1 MTNAD
6 VVTTSPTPSNASA
19 LDDIIEIFYRPSTVF
34 ARRRADPKFWG
45 AFFIVAALM
54 AIGMYL
60 LMTNMTAA
68 LESQFNRQ
76 MQEMARRNPQMN
88 PDQMAGMR
96 NTMVMTGKIFAVL
109 IAPLGILFLGVFV
122 WLAGKIFGA
131 EMNLKHGMVIATMAW
146 VPRIIGTIIGAVM
159 AMMMSGEQLQGMNAI
174 SIGPARFLDPVT
186 ASQRDIM
193 LLTRLDVFTIWGTIL
208 IGIGLHVIGGLSKGK
223 AATAAFL
230 LWLVATAITVVPA
243 MNQ

>member
-6 VVTTSPTPSNASA
+6 VVRSTPAPSNASA
-19 LDDIIEIFYRPSTVF
+19 LDDIIEIFYRPSAVF

-54 AIGMYL
+54 AIAMYL

-76 MQEMARRNPQMN
+76 IQEMARRNPQMN
-88 PDQMAGMR
+88 PEQMAGMR
-96 NTMVMTGKIFAVL
+96 GTMLMTGKIIAVL
-109 IAPLGILFLGVFV
+109 MAPLGILFLGIFV
-122 WLAGKIFGA
+122 WLVGKIFGA
-131 EMNLKHGMVIATMAW
+131 DLNLKHGMVIATMAW
-146 VPRIIGTIIGAVM
+146 VPRVIGTIVAAVM
-159 AMMMSGEQLQGMNAI
+159 AMMMSGEQLQGMNAV
-174 SIGPARFLDPVT
+174 SIGPARFLDPLT

-208 IGIGLHVIGGLSKGK
+208 VGIGLHVIGGLSKGK
-223 AATAAFL
+223 AALAAFL
-230 LWLVATAITVVPA
+230 LWLVATAVTVVPA
-243 MNQ
+243 LNQ